1 MNHDDLEQL
10 QPIAARLEAD
20 LVRLF
25 TMTRDAVV
33 AHDRDPRPPAP
44 PPAPVPRVKPTRAN
58 NWGFHAPA
66 PRHAPRLP
74 AESIPPQTAQQKLLR
89 YVEQLR
95 ATASSLHNASR
106 LLAAIADLL
115 EHGTKRAMNRGRY
128 G

>member
-1 MNHDDLEQL
+1 MNHDDLELL

-25 TMTRDAVV
+25 TMTRDQIV

-44 PPAPVPRVKPTRAN
+44 APAAPPPRPTAAN

-66 PRHAPRLP
+66 PKHAPRLP
-74 AESIPPQTAQQKLLR
+74 AETIPPEVAQQKLLR

-95 ATASSLHNASR
+95 AAAVCLHNASR
-106 LLAAIADLL
+106 LLAGIADLL
-115 EHGTKRAMNRGRY
+115 EHGTKRAINRGRY